1 MTKNELDEA
10 IAKHNAWLRVED
22 GGVRANLR
30 EANLRAADLSEADLR
45 EANLRWA
52 DLRAA
57 NLRAADLSRA
67 NLSGADLSG
76 ANLSGAKG
84 ILSAAEWLANN
95 FECDDKGYLVYRA
108 QNSCYKHPDHWVF
121 ELGKFL
127 TEVPNPDRCT
137 LCGCGVSF
145 STEKWCRKEYKSP
158 YWRCR
163 INWRD
168 LPDVVVPFGT
178 DGKAR
183 CARLELIEKIEDAE

>member
-1 MTKNELDEA
+1 MKSDELQLILTKHV
-10 IAKHNAWLRVED
+10 KWLASEK
-22 GGVRANLR
+22 GGRRADLR
-30 EANLRAADLSEADLR
+30 EADLSEADLR

-57 NLRAADLSRA
+57 DLRAADLRAADLCWANLRAAD
-67 NLSGADLSG
+67 
-76 ANLSGAKG
+76 LSGAKG

-145 STEKWCRKEYKSP
+145 STEKCCRK
-158 YWRCR
+158 
-163 INWRD
+163 
-168 LPDVVVPFGT
+168 
-178 DGKAR
+178 
-183 CARLELIEKIEDAE
+183 